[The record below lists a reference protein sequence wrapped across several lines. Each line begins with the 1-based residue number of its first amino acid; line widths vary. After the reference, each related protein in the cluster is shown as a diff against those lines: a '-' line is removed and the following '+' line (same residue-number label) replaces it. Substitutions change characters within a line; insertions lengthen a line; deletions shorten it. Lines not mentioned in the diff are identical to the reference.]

1 MKVLFKVGD
10 KNYQNVILP
19 AESEDIKSDD
29 SDGEVVGE

>member
-1 MKVLFKVGD
+1 MRVLFKVGH
-10 KNYQNVILP
+10 KNYQNVILT